1 MTSVNAIVP
10 LGSVKEYTLYLLK
23 LALQVR
29 LHTNYHQKNG
39 RPKINRIK
47 LHQYSSLNTNY
58 TSTMA
63 SEDWRKIDI
72 DALEPEYHLSAAE
85 LVPDLPQVSQSQIS
99 SVAQQVRSHL
109 SSGQFQQAL
118 ELALD
123 NAPYIADLLQTKELH
138 AKTVF
143 EILCSIKNNNNI
155 SELGQ
160 FVKNLNQEQQD
171 TLIKYL
177 YKSMSESYGQKQGG
191 LLLNWFE
198 KTVEVTGVG
207 AIARYMTDRRTV

>member
-1 MTSVNAIVP
+1 
-10 LGSVKEYTLYLLK
+10 
-23 LALQVR
+23 
-29 LHTNYHQKNG
+29 
-39 RPKINRIK
+39 
-47 LHQYSSLNTNY
+47 
-58 TSTMA
+58 MA

-85 LVPDLPQVSQSQIS
+85 LVPDLPQISQSQIS
-99 SVAQQVRSHL
+99 SVAQQVRSQL

-123 NAPYIADLLQTKELH
+123 NVPYIADSPQTKELH

-155 SELGQ
+155 SELGK

-171 TLIKYL
+171 TLVKYL
-177 YKSMSESYGQKQGG
+177 YKSMSESYGQKQGA